1 MRANRDNRKYHNAMQ
16 PTQPSKSK
24 REARRLGV
32 QRFCIES
39 RDISARGVTKK
50 NTCCCTTYYG
60 IHAGHHG
67 LGFEGDDKEE
77 VFTPLPERHHHGNT
91 AFSLF
96 SQGISSHLI

>member
-39 RDISARGVTKK
+39 RDISARGVT
-50 NTCCCTTYYG
+50 
-60 IHAGHHG
+60 IH
-67 LGFEGDDKEE
+67 KEE
-77 VFTPLPERHHHGNT
+77 AHAAVQPTTTEYYYRIQSTLLRST
-91 AFSLF
+91 YTLVITS
-96 SQGISSHLI
+96 